1 LKSLEDFDHYAALE
15 LPRDASPEEVNRAY
29 EILRDAYSPDS
40 LALYSVFTKG
50 DAAMMRERIE
60 DAYRVLSDSTLRRE
74 YDSGEEGGG
83 QEGSAGVE
91 EAGAMGDAPGL
102 SPLGSSPSLDS
113 EIKEPEDGNWDG
125 AALRRARLYSGMEL
139 EQIAE
144 ITKVG
149 IRTLRQIE
157 DDAFEDLPA
166 TVYVR
171 GFVTTYARTIGMD
184 PSRVVPTYI
193 ARLEESRSDQGRSRF
208 LGRR

>member
-1 LKSLEDFDHYAALE
+1 
-15 LPRDASPEEVNRAY
+15 
-29 EILRDAYSPDS
+29 
-40 LALYSVFTKG
+40 
-50 DAAMMRERIE
+50 M
-60 DAYRVLSDSTLRRE
+60 LSDSTLSRE

-113 EIKEPEDGNWDG
+113 EIKEPEDRNWDG

>member
-1 LKSLEDFDHYAALE
+1 MRSLEEFDHYAALE
-15 LPRDASPEEVNRAY
+15 LPHDASFEEVNKAY

-60 DAYRVLSDSTLRRE
+60 DAYRVLSNSDLRRE
-74 YDSGEEGGG
+74 YDSAESDGGRG
-83 QEGSAGVE
+83 RSPNPEDTQA
-91 EAGAMGDAPGL
+91 ADNRPGL

-113 EIKEPEDGNWDG
+113 GIDEPVDGNWDG

-139 EQIAE
+139 EEIAD

-157 DDAFEDLPA
+157 EDAFEDLPA

-171 GFVTTYARTIGMD
+171 GFVTTYARTIGID
-184 PSRVVPTYI
+184 PTRVVAAYI
-193 ARLEESRSDQGRSRF
+193 ARLEESRSDQARSRF
-208 LGRR
+208 LGRG